1 MPGFVEEINKPM
13 SDESFKTYAGVIGF
27 LMKKGVDVAAERFEK
42 RISGILKKANRDD
55 KITLPTT
62 AFYISDI
69 SPFILRRG
77 SFWKFQGHS
86 LKFFIRIN
94 LLD

>member
-42 RISGILKKANRDD
+42 KD
-55 KITLPTT
+55 
-62 AFYISDI
+62 FWDI
-69 SPFILRRG
+69 EKGQPG
-77 SFWKFQGHS
+77 
-86 LKFFIRIN
+86 
-94 LLD
+94 